1 MIRYLKKKIILILFN
16 YFLLSCNPTIDKYIH
31 NGEIENWTILSYEY
45 FGEQHDVI
53 KDYSFGSNFIM
64 FEVNNRCSVPIIYNE
79 GWRSKNRESKWFI
92 NEDLMELRIDSEN
105 LYLAGVYKICFS
117 QNLEDKEQLLT
128 LRSDSIQIVLKKF
141 FPAKGKIKDSWK
153 CGK

>member
-1 MIRYLKKKIILILFN
+1 
-16 YFLLSCNPTIDKYIH
+16 
-31 NGEIENWTILSYEY
+31 
-45 FGEQHDVI
+45 
-53 KDYSFGSNFIM
+53 
-64 FEVNNRCSVPIIYNE
+64 
-79 GWRSKNRESKWFI
+79 
-92 NEDLMELRIDSEN
+92 MELRIDSEN